1 MNQNI
6 LIMADSRRASSR
18 YTQKMQRTVDNQKN
32 IITFLLSII
41 IALGSMYLL
50 KDSSFTTPQSYV
62 LFLLFFSVLLWVT
75 EAIPPFAVGL
85 FIIGF
90 LLFTLGNPSV
100 NSPESADYIDYTIFI
115 NTWSDSVI
123 WLLLGGFFLAEGMKK
138 SKLDVELFRIAVGGF
153 GTKPKY
159 VLLGLMGATAIGS
172 MVMSNTATTA
182 MMIASVSPLLLKL
195 NEGDKFHKALLVGI
209 PAAASIGGMG
219 TIIGSPPNAIAVDAI
234 NNSDLFDFNIGFL
247 EWMIVGIPIALVLT
261 LLTWFLLTKIFPAEQ
276 QNLDLSFIKPKEELS
291 EEELWEKE
299 DLKSKKTLY

>member
-1 MNQNI
+1 LNQNT

-41 IALGSMYLL
+41 IAFGSMYLL

-90 LLFTLGNPSV
+90 LLFTLGNPTV

-247 EWMIVGIPIALVLT
+247 EWMIVGIPIALSLT
-261 LLTWFLLTKIFPAEQ
+261 LLT
-276 QNLDLSFIKPKEELS
+276 
-291 EEELWEKE
+291 
-299 DLKSKKTLY
+299 